1 MGSRKQILVVEDDAN
16 IAEALGIRLSSA
28 GYQVHFAREAQGAVD
43 AMREFGPELAL
54 LDVSLAGSEDGIGVA
69 QRLREIGGGVS
80 PQVLFLTASLRQD
93 LHERAAAIAGA
104 RLLHKPYD
112 SRQLL
117 STVSELIG
125 RIEPPSRVEPKSLG

>member
-1 MGSRKQILVVEDDAN
+1 MESRKHILVVEDDAN
-16 IAEALGIRLSSA
+16 IAEALGIRLKSA
-28 GYQVHFAREAQGAVD
+28 GYEVHFARESQGAVE
-43 AMREFGPELAL
+43 AMRALEPELAL

-69 QRLREIGGGVS
+69 HRLREIGGGDA

-93 LHERAAAIAGA
+93 LHERAAAVAGA

-117 STVSELIG
+117 STVSEMIDRAPVG
-125 RIEPPSRVEPKSLG
+125 RRAHG